1 MVAICKYVASERNA
15 MNPRDSGWP
24 GAPGVR
30 LWDACVRTR
39 TGNFSPRL
47 HPPEIEGAGWF
58 IDCCERASG
67 AAARRWPVRVLS
79 LWGTPASAFRAS
91 SAPLTNE
98 LPEAPGVE
106 DLDAR
111 DLTRFQEVLVP
122 GYEHVG
128 TDRQRLAQDHRVVG
142 ISNRHRRRLGGRI
155 RERRRNAE
163 EHGDFTHSWLAHSN
177 LLDQSPRQLLDDGAG
192 QDKDVLGQDGS

>member
-1 MVAICKYVASERNA
+1 

-39 TGNFSPRL
+39 TGNSSPRL

-58 IDCCERASG
+58 I
-67 AAARRWPVRVLS
+67 
-79 LWGTPASAFRAS
+79 
-91 SAPLTNE
+91 
-98 LPEAPGVE
+98 
-106 DLDAR
+106 
-111 DLTRFQEVLVP
+111 TRFQEVLVP

-163 EHGDFTHSWLAHSN
+163 ERGDFTHSWLAHSN